1 MLYNLQFYFYII
13 IQADIV
19 TWCDKCL
26 A

>member
-1 MLYNLQFYFYII
+1 LYNLQFYFYII